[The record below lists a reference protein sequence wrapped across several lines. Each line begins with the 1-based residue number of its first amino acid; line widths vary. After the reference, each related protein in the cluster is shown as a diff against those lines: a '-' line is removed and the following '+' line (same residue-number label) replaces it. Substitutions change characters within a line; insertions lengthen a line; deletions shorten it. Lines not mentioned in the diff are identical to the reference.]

1 MKEKI
6 KLHFERIQTRND
18 ITRNYNS
25 QAANMTSLV
34 TVERVTAKNSQD
46 PDSRLLTTA
55 LLNAG
60 NRAND
65 KVHWYCEYLLSCE
78 TSYIEWITDENKNR
92 EIKYPS
98 YSCEC
103 ISLEKDNWIPK

>member
-1 MKEKI
+1 M
-6 KLHFERIQTRND
+6 HFERIQTRND

-46 PDSRLLTTA
+46 RDSRLLTTA

-65 KVHWYCEYLLSCE
+65 KVH
-78 TSYIEWITDENKNR
+78 
-92 EIKYPS
+92 
-98 YSCEC
+98 
-103 ISLEKDNWIPK
+103 